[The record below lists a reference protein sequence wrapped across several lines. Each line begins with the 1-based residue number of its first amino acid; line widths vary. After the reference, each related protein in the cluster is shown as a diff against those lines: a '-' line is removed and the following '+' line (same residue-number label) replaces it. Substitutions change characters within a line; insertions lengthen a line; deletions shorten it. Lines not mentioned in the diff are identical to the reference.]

1 MFLVARVAI
10 ILQAAAPCYFP
21 RSETQR
27 MNAKL
32 LTRLDNTPA
41 SEVAMGNVSLLRLD
55 RTGGL
60 APGNKSFKL
69 RENLVEAKR
78 MGVRRLVS
86 FGGAWSNHLHALAA
100 VGRDKGFETIGI
112 VRGEAASDE
121 SAMLR
126 DARSWGMQIIHVS
139 RTEYRQ
145 RNEREYLQKV
155 GDRFAPC
162 LGIPE
167 GGANAEGARG
177 CMAIADLVKDVAPRT
192 RRIVLPV
199 GTGTTLAGLAAG
211 LGSDYEVVGISALKG
226 AGDLERR
233 VEQALADCGATE
245 VADWRILHDYHCGG
259 FARSTAQLRDFMLEF
274 ENVHCVPLEPVY
286 TGKML
291 FAIHQLLQ
299 SGALDSATPVLA
311 IHTGGL
317 QGRRGYNW
325 LASVYT

>member
-1 MFLVARVAI
+1 
-10 ILQAAAPCYFP
+10 
-21 RSETQR
+21 
-27 MNAKL
+27 MNANL
-32 LTRLDNTPA
+32 LTRLDNTPV
-41 SEVAMGNVSLLRLD
+41 SEIAMGNVSLLRLD

-69 RENLVEAKR
+69 HENLAEAR
-78 MGVRRLVS
+78 RLGVRRLVS

-100 VGRDKGFETIGI
+100 VGRDSGFETVGI
-112 VRGEAASDE
+112 VRGEATADE
-121 SAMLR
+121 TPMLQ
-126 DARSWGMQIIHVS
+126 DARSWGMQIIHIS

-145 RNEREYLQKV
+145 RNECEYLKKV

-162 LGIPE
+162 LVIPE

-199 GTGTTLAGLAAG
+199 GTGTTLAGLAVG
-211 LGSDYEVVGISALKG
+211 LGSGYEVVGISALKG
-226 AGDLERR
+226 AGDLEQR
-233 VEQALADCGATE
+233 VKQVLAGSGATE
-245 VADWRILHDYHCGG
+245 VAHWRILHDYHCGG
-259 FARSTAQLRDFMLEF
+259 FARSNAQLRDFILEF
-274 ENVHCVPLEPVY
+274 ENVHRVPLEPVY

-299 SGALDSATPVLA
+299 SGELDSATPVLA